1 MQKNKQIFIASILLF
16 LYFCA
21 MIVVNNFK
29 IDGVIVGVFRELLTI
44 PAFILLIALMVL
56 SMIAFAKQQFKPN
69 GFPFYT
75 LAMNLL
81 TIILIIVF
89 AYY

>member
-1 MQKNKQIFIASILLF
+1 MQKNKQIFIVSILLF
-16 LYFCA
+16 LYFCG
-21 MIVVNNFK
+21 MIAVNSFK
-29 IDGVIVGVFRELLTI
+29 IDLVIVGVFRELLTI
-44 PAFILLIALMVL
+44 PAFILLAVLVVL
-56 SMIAFAKQQFKPN
+56 SMISFVKQQFKPS